1 MYGELIIGINM
12 VFNYAI
18 LSFANRMV
26 KAQATRPRLVLAS
39 LAGALPVVVFPDSW
53 IAIFV
58 AFGVMIVCAF
68 GISISSIGN
77 PAVIVLIG
85 ALFAGGALTV
95 FTDKFMF
102 SDSKSTVFISALLA
116 YVFLYLFKTKWLDVR
131 VARQL
136 SSYSVESVLSIWNE
150 TISIPSFI
158 DTGNRCTEPLT
169 GDPVHFVSF
178 KSVERFMPEELKEP
192 LLTWKTEEMPQ
203 LSTFPKRFQKSLRL
217 IRLQTVQGASW
228 AVGFKF
234 DRWIVGEGSELPVG
248 YIVFTKQ
255 DNRYP
260 EGAGAIMHAS
270 ALESITTERGTSHVA
285 GT

>member
-26 KAQATRPRLVLAS
+26 KAQATRLRLLLAS
-39 LAGALPVVVFPDSW
+39 LAGALPVVFFPDSW
-53 IAIFV
+53 IVIFV

-68 GISISSIGN
+68 GISITSIVN
-77 PAVIVLIG
+77 PAVIVLVG

-116 YVFLYLFKTKWLDVR
+116 YVLLYLLKTKWLDVR
-131 VARQL
+131 TARQL

-158 DTGNRCTEPLT
+158 DTGNRCTEPLS
-169 GDPVHFVSF
+169 GEPVHFVSF
-178 KSVERFMPEELKEP
+178 KSVERFMPEELKGP
-192 LLTWKTEEMPQ
+192 LLTWKTEDMPQ
-203 LSTFPKRFQKSLRL
+203 LSIFPKKFQKSLRL

-234 DRWIVGEGSELPVG
+234 DGWVVGEGSELPVG

-270 ALESITTERGTSHVA
+270 ALESITTERGTSHVT

>member
-1 MYGELIIGINM
+1 MYGELIVGINM

-26 KAQATRPRLVLAS
+26 KAQATRLRLLLAS
-39 LAGALPVVVFPDSW
+39 LAGALPVVIFPDSR

-68 GISISSIGN
+68 GISITSIGN

-95 FTDKFMF
+95 FTDKFLL

-116 YVFLYLFKTKWLDVR
+116 YVFLYLLKTKWLDVR
-131 VARQL
+131 MTRQL
-136 SSYSVESVLSIWNE
+136 SSYSVASVLSIWNE
-150 TISIPSFI
+150 TISVPSFI

-169 GDPVHFVSF
+169 GEPVHFVSF
-178 KSVERFMPEELKEP
+178 KSVERFMPEELKGP
-192 LLTWKTEEMPQ
+192 LLAWKTEDMPQ
-203 LSTFPKRFQKSLRL
+203 LSTFPKKFQKSLRL

-234 DRWIVGEGSELPVG
+234 DRWVIGEGSELPVG

-260 EGAGAIMHAS
+260 EGAGAILHAS

>member
-1 MYGELIIGINM
+1 MYGELIVGINM

-26 KAQATRPRLVLAS
+26 KAQATRLRILLAS
-39 LAGALPVVVFPDSW
+39 FAGALPVVIFPDSR
-53 IAIFV
+53 IAIFI

-68 GISISSIGN
+68 GVSIATIGS
-77 PAVIVLIG
+77 PALIVLIG

-95 FTDKFMF
+95 FTDKFLF
-102 SDSKSTVFISALLA
+102 SDSTSTVFLSALLA
-116 YVFLYLFKTKWLDVR
+116 YFFLYVLKTKWLDIR
-131 VARQL
+131 IARQM
-136 SSYSVESVLSIWNE
+136 SSYSVDSLLYIWDK

-169 GDPVHFVSF
+169 GEPVHFVSF
-178 KSVERFMPEELKEP
+178 KLVEYSIPAELKAP
-192 LLTWKTEEMPQ
+192 LLSWNPHDIPN
-203 LSTFPKRFQKSLRL
+203 LSTFPKRYQKSLRL
-217 IRLQTVQGASW
+217 IRLQTVQGSSW

-234 DRWIVGEGSELPVG
+234 DRWTIGEGCEMPAG

-255 DNRYP
+255 DSRYP
-260 EGAGAIMHAS
+260 EGAGAILHAS
-270 ALESITTERGTSHVA
+270 ALESITNERGTSHVA

>member
-1 MYGELIIGINM
+1 MYGELIVGVNM

-26 KAQATRPRLVLAS
+26 KAQATTLRLLLAS
-39 LAGALPVVVFPDSW
+39 FVGALPVTIFPDSY

-58 AFGVMIVCAF
+58 AFGIMIVCGF
-68 GISISSIGN
+68 GFSIATIGS
-77 PAVIVLIG
+77 PTVIVLIG

-95 FTDKFMF
+95 FTDNFMF
-102 SDSKSTVFISALLA
+102 TDAKFTVFVSALLA
-116 YVFLYLFKTKWLDVR
+116 YVFLYLLKTKWLDVR
-131 VARQL
+131 IARQL
-136 SSYSVESVLSIWNE
+136 SSYSVASVLSIWDE
-150 TISIPSFI
+150 AISIPCFI

-169 GDPVHFVSF
+169 GEPVHFVSF
-178 KSVERFMPEELKEP
+178 KYVERSIPEELKEP
-192 LLTWKTEEMPQ
+192 LLTWKPEDMPQ
-203 LSTFPKRFQKSLRL
+203 LSTFPKHYQKKLRL

-234 DRWIVGEGSELPVG
+234 NRWIIGEGSELPAG

-260 EGAGAIMHAS
+260 EGAGAILHAS
-270 ALESITTERGTSHVA
+270 ALESITNERGTSHVA

>member
-1 MYGELIIGINM
+1 MYGELIVAINM

-26 KAQATRPRLVLAS
+26 KAQATRLRLLLAS
-39 LAGALPVVVFPDSW
+39 FVGSLPVTFFPDSR
-53 IAIFV
+53 IAIFI

-68 GISISSIGN
+68 GKSIPSIGSS
-77 PAVIVLIG
+77 ALIVLIG

-95 FTDKFMF
+95 ITEKFLF
-102 SDSKSTVFISALLA
+102 SDAKFTVFVSALLA
-116 YVFLYLFKTKWLDVR
+116 YVFLYFLKTKWLDVR
-131 VARQL
+131 TARQL
-136 SSYSVESVLSIWNE
+136 SSYSVSTDLSIWNE
-150 TISIPSFI
+150 TVSIPSFI

-169 GDPVHFVSF
+169 GEPVHFVSF
-178 KSVERFMPEELKEP
+178 KYVERIIPEELKEP
-192 LLTWKTEEMPQ
+192 LVSWKTEDMPQ
-203 LSTFPKRFQKSLRL
+203 LSTFPKQYQKSLRL

-234 DRWIVGEGSELPVG
+234 DQWVIGKGSELPAG

-260 EGAGAIMHAS
+260 EGAGAILHVS
-270 ALESITTERGTSHVA
+270 ALETIMNERGTSHVA
-285 GT
+285 RT

>member
-1 MYGELIIGINM
+1 M

-26 KAQATRPRLVLAS
+26 KAQATTRRLMLAS
-39 LAGALPVVVFPDSW
+39 FAGALPVTIFPDSR
-53 IAIFV
+53 IVIFV
-58 AFGVMIVCAF
+58 AFSVMIVCAF
-68 GISISSIGN
+68 GLSIASIGN

-102 SDSKSTVFISALLA
+102 SDSKFTVFISALLA
-116 YVFLYLFKTKWLDVR
+116 YIFLYLLKTKWLDVR
-131 VARQL
+131 MARQL
-136 SSYSVESVLSIWNE
+136 SSYSVASVLTIWNE

-169 GDPVHFVSF
+169 GEPVHFVSF
-178 KSVERFMPEELKEP
+178 KSVKRCIPEELKEP
-192 LLTWKTEEMPQ
+192 LLAWKTEEVPQ
-203 LSTFPKRFQKSLRL
+203 LSAFPKRFQKSLRL

-234 DRWIVGEGSELPVG
+234 DRWIIGEGSELPAG

-285 GT
+285 RT

>member
-1 MYGELIIGINM
+1 MYGELIVSINM

-26 KAQATRPRLVLAS
+26 KAQASRLRLLLAS
-39 LAGALPVVVFPDSW
+39 FVGALPVTIFPNSH
-53 IAIFV
+53 IAIFI
-58 AFGVMIVCAF
+58 AFSVMIISAF
-68 GISISSIGN
+68 GISIASIGN

-102 SDSKSTVFISALLA
+102 SDSKATVFISALLA
-116 YVFLYLFKTKWLDVR
+116 YVLLYLFKTKWLDVR
-131 VARQL
+131 MARQL
-136 SSYSVESVLSIWNE
+136 SSYSVASVLSIWNK
-150 TISIPSFI
+150 TISIPCFI

-169 GDPVHFVSF
+169 GEPVHFVSF
-178 KSVERFMPEELKEP
+178 KSVERSIPEELKEA
-192 LLTWKTEEMPQ
+192 LLVWKTEDIPQ
-203 LSTFPKRFQKSLRL
+203 LSTFPKHYQKSLRL

-228 AVGFKF
+228 AVGIKF
-234 DRWIVGEGSELPVG
+234 DRWVIGEGSELPAG

-260 EGAGAIMHAS
+260 EGANAILHAS
-270 ALESITTERGTSHVA
+270 ALESITNERGTHHVA
-285 GT
+285 RT

>member
-1 MYGELIIGINM
+1 MYGELIVGLNM

-26 KAQATRPRLVLAS
+26 KAQAPRLRILLAS
-39 LAGALPVVVFPDSW
+39 FAGALPVTIFPNSQF
-53 IAIFV
+53 AIFI

-68 GISISSIGN
+68 GLSIASIGG
-77 PAVIVLIG
+77 PALIVLIG

-95 FTDKFMF
+95 FTDQFLF
-102 SDSKSTVFISALLA
+102 SNSASTVFVSALLA
-116 YVFLYLFKTKWLDVR
+116 YIFLYILKTKWLDVR

-136 SSYSVESVLSIWNE
+136 SSYSVESVLSIWE
-150 TISIPSFI
+150 KSISIPSFI

-169 GDPVHFVSF
+169 GEPVHFVSF
-178 KSVERFMPEELKEP
+178 KSVEHSIPKELKEP
-192 LLTWKTEEMPQ
+192 LLSWKVHDVPQ

-217 IRLQTVQGASW
+217 IRLQTVQGSSW

-234 DRWIVGEGSELPVG
+234 DQWIIGEGSEMPPG

-255 DNRYP
+255 DSRYP
-260 EGAGAIMHAS
+260 EGAGAILHAS
-270 ALESITTERGTSHVA
+270 ALESITNERGTSHVT

>member
-1 MYGELIIGINM
+1 MYGELIVAINM

-26 KAQATRPRLVLAS
+26 KAQASMLRLLLAS
-39 LAGALPVVVFPDSW
+39 FAGALPVTIFPDSW
-53 IAIFV
+53 IAILI
-58 AFGVMIVCAF
+58 AFSVMIVCAF
-68 GISISSIGN
+68 GISIASIGN
-77 PAVIVLIG
+77 PSVIVLIG
-85 ALFAGGALTV
+85 AVFAGGALTV

-102 SDSKSTVFISALLA
+102 SNSKFMVFISALLA
-116 YVFLYLFKTKWLDVR
+116 YIFLYVLKTKWLDVR
-131 VARQL
+131 MARQL
-136 SSYSVESVLSIWNE
+136 SSYSVESMLTIWNE
-150 TISIPSFI
+150 TISITSFI

-169 GDPVHFVSF
+169 GEPVHFVSF
-178 KSVERFMPEELKEP
+178 KSVERCMPENLKKP
-192 LLTWKTEEMPQ
+192 LLAWKTEEMPQ
-203 LSTFPKRFQKSLRL
+203 LSAFPKDYQKSLRL

-234 DRWIVGEGSELPVG
+234 DKWIIGEGSELPAG

-270 ALESITTERGTSHVA
+270 ALDSITTERGTSHVA
-285 GT
+285 RT

>member
-1 MYGELIIGINM
+1 MYGELIVAINM

-26 KAQATRPRLVLAS
+26 KAQATRRRLFLA
-39 LAGALPVVVFPDSW
+39 AFVGALPVTFFPDSRL
-53 IAIFV
+53 AIFI

-68 GISISSIGN
+68 GLTIASLGS
-77 PAVIVLIG
+77 PAFIVLIG

-95 FTDKFMF
+95 ITEKFLF
-102 SDSKSTVFISALLA
+102 SDAKFTVFISALLA
-116 YVFLYLFKTKWLDVR
+116 YIILYLLKTKWLDVR
-131 VARQL
+131 TARQL
-136 SSYSVESVLSIWNE
+136 SSYSVATVLSIWNE
-150 TISIPSFI
+150 TVSIPSFI

-169 GDPVHFVSF
+169 GEPVHFVSF
-178 KSVERFMPEELKEP
+178 KFVERLIPEELRGP
-192 LLTWKTEEMPQ
+192 LVSWNAENMPQ
-203 LSTFPKRFQKSLRL
+203 LSTFPKRYQKSLRL

-234 DRWIVGEGSELPVG
+234 DQWVIGEGSELPAG

-260 EGAGAIMHAS
+260 EGAGAILHVT
-270 ALESITTERGTSHVA
+270 ALESIMNERGANHVA

>member
-1 MYGELIIGINM
+1 MYGELIVSINM

-26 KAQATRPRLVLAS
+26 KAQATRLRLLLGS
-39 LAGALPVVVFPDSW
+39 FAGALTVTIFPDSR
-53 IAIFV
+53 IAIFI
-58 AFGVMIVCAF
+58 AFGVMIICAF
-68 GISISSIGN
+68 GISIASIGS

-102 SDSKSTVFISALLA
+102 SNSKSTVFISALLA
-116 YVFLYLFKTKWLDVR
+116 YIFLYLLKTKWLDVR

-136 SSYSVESVLSIWNE
+136 SSYSVTSVLSIWNE
-150 TISIPSFI
+150 SISIPSFI

-169 GDPVHFVSF
+169 GEPVHFVSF
-178 KSVERFMPEELKEP
+178 KSVERFMPEELKKP
-192 LLTWKTEEMPQ
+192 LHTWKTEDMPQ

-228 AVGFKF
+228 AVGFKY
-234 DRWIVGEGSELPVG
+234 DRWVIEERSELPEG

-260 EGAGAIMHAS
+260 EGAGAIMHAT

>member
-12 VFNYAI
+12 VFNYVI

-26 KAQATRPRLVLAS
+26 KAQATRLRLLLAS
-39 LAGALPVVVFPDSW
+39 LAGAFPVVLFPDSW

-68 GISISSIGN
+68 GISITSLGN
-77 PAVIVLIG
+77 PAVIVLVG

-95 FTDKFMF
+95 FMDKFMF

-116 YVFLYLFKTKWLDVR
+116 YVFLYLLKTKWLDVR
-131 VARQL
+131 MARQL

-158 DTGNRCTEPLT
+158 DTGNRCTEPLS
-169 GDPVHFVSF
+169 GEPVHFVSF
-178 KSVERFMPEELKEP
+178 KSVERFMPEELKGP
-192 LLTWKTEEMPQ
+192 LLTWKTEDMPQ
-203 LSTFPKRFQKSLRL
+203 LSIFPKKFQKSLRL

-234 DRWIVGEGSELPVG
+234 DRWVVGEGSELQVG

>member
-12 VFNYAI
+12 VFNYVI

-26 KAQATRPRLVLAS
+26 KAQATRLRLLLAS
-39 LAGALPVVVFPDSW
+39 LAGAFPVVLFPDSW

-68 GISISSIGN
+68 GISITSLGN
-77 PAVIVLIG
+77 PAVIVLVG

-95 FTDKFMF
+95 FMDKFMF

-116 YVFLYLFKTKWLDVR
+116 YVLLYLLKTKWLDVR
-131 VARQL
+131 MARQL

-158 DTGNRCTEPLT
+158 DTGNRCTEPLS
-169 GDPVHFVSF
+169 GEPVHFVSF
-178 KSVERFMPEELKEP
+178 KSVERFMPEELKGP
-192 LLTWKTEEMPQ
+192 LLTWKTEDMPQ
-203 LSTFPKRFQKSLRL
+203 LSIFPKKFQKSLRL

-234 DRWIVGEGSELPVG
+234 DRWVVGEGSELQVG

>member
-1 MYGELIIGINM
+1 MYGELIVGINM

-26 KAQATRPRLVLAS
+26 KAQATRHRLWLAS
-39 LAGALPVVVFPDSW
+39 FAGALPVAIFPDSR
-53 IAIFV
+53 IAIV
-58 AFGVMIVCAF
+58 IAFGAMIICAF
-68 GISISSIGN
+68 GISLASIGS

-102 SDSKSTVFISALLA
+102 SDSRATVFISALLA
-116 YVFLYLFKTKWLDVR
+116 YIFLYLLKTKWLDVR
-131 VARQL
+131 MARQL
-136 SSYSVESVLSIWNE
+136 SSYSVASVLSIWNE
-150 TISIPSFI
+150 RISIPSFI
-158 DTGNRCTEPLT
+158 DTGNRCTEPLS
-169 GDPVHFVSF
+169 GEPVHFVSF
-178 KSVERFMPEELKEP
+178 KFVEQSIPEELKKP
-192 LLTWKTEEMPQ
+192 LFTWKAEDMPQ
-203 LSTFPKRFQKSLRL
+203 LAAFPKRYQKTMRL

-228 AVGFKF
+228 AVGFKY
-234 DRWIVGEGSELPVG
+234 DRWIIGKGSEMPAG

-260 EGAGAIMHAS
+260 EGAGAILHAS
-270 ALESITTERGTSHVA
+270 ALESITHERGTSHVA